1 MSLVENLAELLKPAI
16 NNAGFILEEIKVTP
30 LGKRR
35 LIAVIVDCEDRN
47 PNLDEVTVVSREVS
61 MALDNYSL
69 LGDQPFTLEVTTPG
83 VDRPLTETRHWKKN
97 IGRVVKVSLQD
108 GSEVKGRITAVNGA
122 EVILDSGALVFTDIK
137 RAQVE
142 IEFNRKEP
150 QT

>member
-122 EVILDSGALVFTDIK
+122 EVILDTGALGFTEIK

-150 QT
+150 QR